1 MAPYGNVLILPQVAM
16 EVDLVVA
23 VAMEVAQEDDATK
36 QFDRLVLEMVQCTL
50 PVLRV
55 KCD

>member
-55 KCD
+55 KYD